1 MLQCMVYGTKNKHTL
16 SSLVSQNYTF
26 TGEMFYLKRDTLLL
40 FLPPLPQAC
49 YLRGLNPSSLTTSQC
64 REWLLQWLQLSTQ
77 LTESETSLL
86 LHNMVLLSVNYPSS
100 WPEEQKHA
108 AATRLYYIYS
118 FALRRESLME
128 QQQLSSHF
136 LGTERE
142 RMIQTGQLLPC
153 GESMIQSMEDIDFYC
168 MS

>member
-1 MLQCMVYGTKNKHTL
+1 MIASLIFRSVYFHRWGYGL
-16 SSLVSQNYTF
+16 SSWLNLTWMLILYFPIVTHESQIVFTILVLWVSF
-26 TGEMFYLKRDTLLL
+26 
-40 FLPPLPQAC
+40 FLCFL
-49 YLRGLNPSSLTTSQC
+49 
-64 REWLLQWLQLSTQ
+64 
-77 LTESETSLL
+77 ESETSLL